1 MADYAPVSTN
11 GAIPFTYTTSA
22 AVTGGTLLAVSA
34 TNTVATAGALSAIVV
49 GVAAHDAASGAKVT
63 VWPLEGVIHQIV
75 AANNI
80 TQGNG
85 IQSAAS
91 GQVDPAT
98 TSLATQAAAG
108 TLIGVALQTVT
119 AGSNATVR
127 FLGRR

>member
-1 MADYAPVSTN
+1 MADYSPVFSG
-11 GAIPFTYTTSA
+11 GAVPFTSTTSGT
-22 AVTGGTLLAVSA
+22 VTGGTLLAVSGSG
-34 TNTVATAGALSAIVV
+34 TVATAGALSAIVV

-63 VWPLEGVIHQIV
+63 IWPLDGVIHELV

-91 GQVDPAT
+91 GQIDPAT

-108 TLIGVALQTVT
+108 TLIGTALTTAT
-119 AGSNATVR
+119 AGNKVR
-127 FLGRR
+127 FQGRR